1 MATIRRF
8 QPNDLL
14 RFNAVNVDKLT
25 ETYNLGFYYTYL
37 TQHPDIQVVVTSP
50 SDQVIA
56 YMLSKIEGPVP
67 HHHGHLSAVTVAPT
81 HRRLGLA
88 ARLLASLE
96 ATCES
101 PTVRATF
108 VDLYVRVGN
117 AVAIDMYRRFG
128 YVAHRVIR
136 GYYTGGEERR
146 GRGDALDMRKG
157 LAWGRPPVEMEGG
170 DVHARELFLSL

>member
-1 MATIRRF
+1 
-8 QPNDLL
+8 
-14 RFNAVNVDKLT
+14 
-25 ETYNLGFYYTYL
+25 
-37 TQHPDIQVVVTSP
+37 
-50 SDQVIA
+50 
-56 YMLSKIEGPVP
+56 MLSKVEGPVP

-101 PTVRATF
+101 PTVRANF

-136 GYYTGGEERR
+136 GYYTGGGGGEE
-146 GRGDALDMRKG
+146 GEGDALDMRKG
-157 LAWGRPPVEMEGG
+157 LSWGRPAVEMEGG